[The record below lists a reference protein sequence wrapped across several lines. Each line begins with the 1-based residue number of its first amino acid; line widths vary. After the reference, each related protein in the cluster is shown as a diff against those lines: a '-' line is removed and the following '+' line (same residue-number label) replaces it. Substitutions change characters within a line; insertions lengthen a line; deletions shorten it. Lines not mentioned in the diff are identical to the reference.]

1 MTSAAPRQSQPVPN
15 DQQPV
20 PYHFHWVAPAWR
32 LVLLVGAQMPPGYI
46 EADWRFTRARS
57 VEDTNPDV
65 RGQCDQQGFS
75 LFKLDG
81 TFADVAADAA
91 GASGP

>member
-1 MTSAAPRQSQPVPN
+1 MPN

-20 PYHFHWVAPAWR
+20 PYRFHVHRAAPAWR
-32 LVLLVGAQMPPGYI
+32 LVFLSGAQMPPGYV

-65 RGQCDQQGFS
+65 RRQCDQQGFS

-81 TFADVAADAA
+81 TFADVAADVA
-91 GASGP
+91 GSPQAGGSR